1 MTLIIWFLN
10 LVFILSLVLSFVKQ
24 KQSYINETFK
34 HCLLGRRSKI
44 IRTYKNMKVSR
55 EKKKGVKSGRIL
67 HLKDGDS

>member
-34 HCLLGRRSKI
+34 HCLFGRSNI
-44 IRTYKNMKVSR
+44 IRTYENMKVSR